1 MFILLIRVLLRLMI
15 QVHGVG
21 NLLCVEALVVFTPQ
35 KRLPVPPRQKT
46 WGHRTTI
53 GNPSIGLLGLVRV
66 C

>member
-1 MFILLIRVLLRLMI
+1 MI

-21 NLLCVEALVVFTPQ
+21 NLLCAEALVVFTQQ
-35 KRLPVPPRQKT
+35 KRLPVLPRHKT